1 MQNQTKK
8 NKEKVY
14 TVGEV
19 GSLLESMDGTMK
31 LMSENYS
38 SLVKT
43 QDKILAVQYD
53 MQNQLERVEVRLE
66 RVEVRLENVENRLE
80 NVENRLENV
89 ENRLD
94 SVETRLDSV
103 ETKIDRLQDDIVE
116 VKFELR
122 RKVDA
127 EEFEKL
133 EKRVVKL
140 EQLSYSA

>member
-8 NKEKVY
+8 TKEKVY

-31 LMSENYS
+31 MMSENYS

-43 QDKILAVQYD
+43 QGEILEVQHV
-53 MQNQLERVEVRLE
+53 MQNQLERVEVRLGS
-66 RVEVRLENVENRLE
+66 
-80 NVENRLENV
+80 VENRLENV

-94 SVETRLDSV
+94 SVET
-103 ETKIDRLQDDIVE
+103 KIDRLQNDMVE

>member
-1 MQNQTKK
+1 MQKQTKK
-8 NKEKVY
+8 IKEKVY

-53 MQNQLERVEVRLE
+53 MQNQLERVEVRLGS
-66 RVEVRLENVENRLE
+66 VENRLE

-94 SVETRLDSV
+94 SVET
-103 ETKIDRLQDDIVE
+103 KIDRLQDDMVE
-116 VKFELR
+116 VKFELK

-140 EQLSYSA
+140 EQLSYSH

>member
-1 MQNQTKK
+1 MQKQTKK
-8 NKEKVY
+8 IKEKVY

-80 NVENRLENV
+80 NVENRL
-89 ENRLD
+89 D

-103 ETKIDRLQDDIVE
+103 ETKIDRLQDDMVE
-116 VKFELR
+116 VKFELK

-140 EQLSYSA
+140 EQLSYSH